1 MPAIVAVAA
10 FAIASGLMVALIVSR
25 RWWVARRRRRDD
37 RIRTRLRRT
46 AVELIDDDA
55 PGNPPALGGRDAEVF
70 AELLAEYGRQ
80 LRGVPRERIVA
91 FFEGSGMLDAQI
103 RRLSSRRA
111 TRRAAAAFLLGDI
124 GSRSAIPGLLAL
136 LADHDRDVR
145 AAASRSLGRLGAV
158 EAIEPLVAAAVDGSI
173 RLDVVNLAL
182 LDIGPAAVGH
192 LVGMLDHRDPSTRAS
207 AMMLI
212 GFLGSAPDVDPILD
226 HLSDS
231 AAAVRSATATALG
244 RLGASDARDALVVA
258 LDDRIPTVRTSA
270 ARALGQIGGRRA
282 VDALVPIARDDE
294 FEPARAAAE
303 ALSRIDAALVLRIGN
318 EPNAGPHLREAADRV
333 AI

>member
-10 FAIASGLMVALIVSR
+10 FAIASGIMVALIVSR
-25 RWWVARRRRRDD
+25 RWWVARRRRRHD
-37 RIRTRLRRT
+37 RIKTRLRRA
-46 AVELIDDDA
+46 AVELIDDDT
-55 PGNPPALGGRDAEVF
+55 PGEPPELDEREAEVF

-80 LRGVPRERIVA
+80 LRGPARQRIVA
-91 FFEGSGMLDAQI
+91 FSEASGMLDAQI

-111 TRRAAAAFLLGDI
+111 SRRASAAFVLGDI
-124 GSRSAIPGLLAL
+124 GSRAAVPDLMAL
-136 LADHDRDVR
+136 LSDNDRDVR

-158 EAIEPLVAAAVDGSI
+158 EAIQPLVTAAVDGSV

-192 LVGMLDHRDPSTRAS
+192 LVRMLDHGDPSTRAS

-226 HLSDS
+226 HLSD
-231 AAAVRSATATALG
+231 AAASVRSATATALG
-244 RLGASDARDALVVA
+244 RLGASEARDALVVA
-258 LDDRIPTVRTSA
+258 LDDRIPAVRTSA

-303 ALSRIDAALVLRIGN
+303 ALSRIDPGLVLRIRN
-318 EPNAGPHLREAADRV
+318 ETNAGPHLREAADRV
-333 AI
+333 AM